1 MTNDTPPHTRGGHS
15 LSAEPRLLAL
25 GVATLG
31 LYVATWVLELA
42 MFRNGLRHATVIDPA
57 VVADQSLLAWQ
68 MTLYGLVTVM
78 IFWAYLAVINMCR
91 RGALAAGRARL
102 LALAVPVVLN
112 LLCLIW
118 MPRLSTDTL
127 SYVAHG
133 FLGLIP
139 GQNPLLQ
146 PPDDVHGTEL
156 GARLAAFGWHGVTDL
171 SPYGILWTRLEIA
184 IANLSAGNVLPAALT
199 FKATAMAA
207 SLGSAWMIWLA
218 LGRIYPDLQLQ
229 GTLAYLWNPLVIM
242 EFAGEGH
249 NDALMIFFSLAA
261 LVACIANRPTLS
273 IIAQL
278 LGAMTKYISLL
289 YLPAQLVYL
298 WRTRRTAAQ
307 LALQI
312 ATALAVTIAVA
323 AVLYLLLWAGFH
335 TFDGVLKRVDSPT
348 AGLASLFGSM
358 RWLLRHS
365 PLKPYAVQITVAVLT
380 VAVLAFVAWSS
391 LRVKDARD
399 LARTCA
405 WTSLAFFLI
414 AAPDY
419 WPWYVC
425 TPIAWL
431 IVGEFKRL
439 FWLALLMSFCARL
452 LAPIWIIS
460 LHGHMAY
467 QVAKGTLTGV
477 GSFLPLVALAVW
489 CWLQWQRRRFRPPVL
504 EDLRSE
510 ASPVRPPSA

>member
-1 MTNDTPPHTRGGHS
+1 
-15 LSAEPRLLAL
+15 
-25 GVATLG
+25 
-31 LYVATWVLELA
+31 
-42 MFRNGLRHATVIDPA
+42 
-57 VVADQSLLAWQ
+57 
-68 MTLYGLVTVM
+68 
-78 IFWAYLAVINMCR
+78 
-91 RGALAAGRARL
+91 
-102 LALAVPVVLN
+102 
-112 LLCLIW
+112 
-118 MPRLSTDTL
+118 
-127 SYVAHG
+127 
-133 FLGLIP
+133 
-139 GQNPLLQ
+139 
-146 PPDDVHGTEL
+146 
-156 GARLAAFGWHGVTDL
+156 
-171 SPYGILWTRLEIA
+171 
-184 IANLSAGNVLPAALT
+184 
-199 FKATAMAA
+199 
-207 SLGSAWMIWLA
+207 
-218 LGRIYPDLQLQ
+218 
-229 GTLAYLWNPLVIM
+229 
-242 EFAGEGH
+242 
-249 NDALMIFFSLAA
+249 
-261 LVACIANRPTLS
+261 
-273 IIAQL
+273 
-278 LGAMTKYISLL
+278 
-289 YLPAQLVYL
+289 
-298 WRTRRTAAQ
+298 
-307 LALQI
+307 
-312 ATALAVTIAVA
+312 
-323 AVLYLLLWAGFH
+323 
-335 TFDGVLKRVDSPT
+335 
-348 AGLASLFGSM
+348 
-358 RWLLRHS
+358 
-365 PLKPYAVQITVAVLT
+365 VLT